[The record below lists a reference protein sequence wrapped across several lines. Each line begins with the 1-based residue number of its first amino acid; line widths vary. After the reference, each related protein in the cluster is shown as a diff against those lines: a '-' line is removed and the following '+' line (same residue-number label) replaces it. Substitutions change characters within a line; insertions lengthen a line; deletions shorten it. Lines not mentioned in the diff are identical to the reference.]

1 LRDNLTDYY
10 SQLRDDRRDE
20 RVQLGS
26 LVDMAW
32 SMCASSIHSDLLY
45 DIVKE
50 IYEAPP
56 PRNRDILAK
65 MTEVDKAVAVE
76 GRGAEAPE
84 AWLAAFAEAQRME
97 IERTE
102 KSRLH
107 FELLDALDA
116 LRGAR
121 GLDNRLD
128 IMRNQKIGGYVVDFF
143 DEKANLVI
151 EMDTLNKPT
160 PLIWRRR
167 NRTAEDQ
174 SIFLRTLVKE
184 ALQASAVA
192 LRGKY
197 YKGYL
202 GKYCHSNFTVSV
214 SFNDESNF
222 VTFRM
227 GRGRC
232 DPVAVTVSYGKAG
245 NNTFKTKWDIWN
257 NGRRRNM
264 LDTFKTSCY
273 LGNLTKHAADDEGK
287 FLSKITLE
295 GESLEVLLFSDLSI
309 VFRAPSASAAG
320 LRGKYY
326 EGYLGEYCPS
336 GFNLSVRFHD
346 ISNFVTLKMGGQ
358 ASVVAAMVSYFETGS
373 NTLKVAWGSWKE
385 YEKNTML
392 RAFKKACRVSD
403 LTKDAD
409 DDEGK
414 FLSEMVLDG
423 ESLEVLLFAD
433 LSIVIPSRSVRT

>member
-1 LRDNLTDYY
+1 MMKWQLY
-10 SQLRDDRRDE
+10 SVVILSIL
-20 RVQLGS
+20 LG
-26 LVDMAW
+26 
-32 SMCASSIHSDLLY
+32 
-45 DIVKE
+45 
-50 IYEAPP
+50 
-56 PRNRDILAK
+56 
-65 MTEVDKAVAVE
+65 
-76 GRGAEAPE
+76 G
-84 AWLAAFAEAQRME
+84 
-97 IERTE
+97 
-102 KSRLH
+102 
-107 FELLDALDA
+107 
-116 LRGAR
+116 
-121 GLDNRLD
+121 
-128 IMRNQKIGGYVVDFF
+128 
-143 DEKANLVI
+143 
-151 EMDTLNKPT
+151 
-160 PLIWRRR
+160 
-167 NRTAEDQ
+167 
-174 SIFLRTLVKE
+174 
-184 ALQASAVA
+184 QASAVA

-295 GESLEVLLFSDLSI
+295 GQVSRREPVEVAKATEMVDWEGQ
-309 VFRAPSASAAG
+309 ASAAG